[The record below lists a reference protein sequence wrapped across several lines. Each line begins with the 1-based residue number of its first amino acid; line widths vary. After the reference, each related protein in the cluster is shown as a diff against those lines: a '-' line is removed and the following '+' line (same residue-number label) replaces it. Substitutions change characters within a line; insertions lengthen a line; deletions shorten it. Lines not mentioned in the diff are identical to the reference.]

1 MHTTPF
7 TNNYREE
14 KFDIELLYESQFVKK
29 ELSKRGIKIHP
40 CSFETTS
47 VAYCI
52 VDWDFTIEMRSWGV
66 KTLSAYATKV
76 VLDIYVEYN
85 DREDNEFEEEIE
97 VDLSGWEIESER
109 EKENDGIYIVQNVQF
124 DFENKTIIVQF

>member
-1 MHTTPF
+1 
-7 TNNYREE
+7 
-14 KFDIELLYESQFVKK
+14 LLNEGRFIQK
-29 ELSKRGIKIHP
+29 ELSKKGFKEDNL
-40 CSFETTS
+40 FYTTS
-47 VAYCI
+47 VAYCK

-76 VLDIYVEYN
+76 VLEIYVEYY

-124 DFENKTIIVQF
+124 DFKDKTIIVQF

>member
-7 TNNYREE
+7 TNNYRED
-14 KFDIELLYESQFVKK
+14 KFDIDLLNEGRFIQK
-29 ELSKRGIKIHP
+29 ELSKKGFKEDNL
-40 CSFETTS
+40 FYTTS
-47 VAYCI
+47 VAYCK

-76 VLDIYVEYN
+76 VLEIYVEYY

-124 DFENKTIIVQF
+124 DFKDKTIIVQF

>member
-7 TNNYREE
+7 TNNYRED
-14 KFDIELLYESQFVKK
+14 KFDIDLLNEGRFIQK
-29 ELSKRGIKIHP
+29 ELSKKGFKEDNL
-40 CSFETTS
+40 FYTTS
-47 VAYCI
+47 VAYCK

-76 VLDIYVEYN
+76 VLEIYVEYY
-85 DREDNEFEEEIE
+85 DREDNQFEEEIE

-124 DFENKTIIVQF
+124 DFKDKTIIVQF